1 MQASLTNT
9 TTSPNR
15 VTLWTAL
22 IAVYLLWGSTYL
34 FVHFMTEQM
43 PPLYMASVRFLIAG
57 SILYTYARLTGTPNP
72 QPRQWVGAGIAGGLL
87 LTIANGCMTLTLQ
100 YIPTGIAA
108 LLAATLPVFL
118 LTMNWIS
125 FARARPTNL
134 ALLGLALGLL
144 GVFFLIKPDNLTGT
158 ASNHSALIGAG
169 LIVICNLGWA
179 LGTLL
184 SPRLTMPAPRI
195 SSGCQMLVA
204 GAMLFIISV
213 VFEQTTPFTIMQAPP
228 KALGSLLYLVIFG
241 SIVGFSAY
249 VWLAQNAPPQL
260 VSTYAY
266 VNPVVAVL
274 LGSAFAGE
282 TLTGQML
289 VGAAIVLA
297 GVVLIT
303 MGKK

>member
-1 MQASLTNT
+1 MQATVTNT
-9 TTSPNR
+9 ITPPNR
-15 VTLWTAL
+15 VTLWAAL

-57 SILYTYARLTGTPNP
+57 ALLYTYARLTGTPNP
-72 QPRQWVGAGIAGGLL
+72 RPDEWLGAGIAGGLL
-87 LTIANGCMTLTLQ
+87 LTVANGCMVLTLQ
-100 YIPTGIAA
+100 YTASGMAA
-108 LLAATLPVFL
+108 LLAATFPVFL
-118 LTMNWIS
+118 LTMNWIG

-134 ALLGLALGLL
+134 ALLGLALGLV
-144 GVFFLIKPDNLTGT
+144 GVFFLIKPDKLTGPV
-158 ASNHSALIGAG
+158 SDHNNLIGAG
-169 LIVICNLGWA
+169 LIMLCNIGWG

-195 SSGCQMLVA
+195 SSGCQMLVG
-204 GAMLFIISV
+204 GAMLFVISL
-213 VFEQTTPFTIMQAPP
+213 VFEQTTPLTIMQAPP
-228 KALGSLLYLVIFG
+228 KALGSLVYLVLFG

-249 VWLAQNAPPQL
+249 VWLARNAPPQL

-266 VNPVVAVL
+266 VNPVVAVF

-289 VGAAIVLA
+289 VGAGIVLA

-303 MGKK
+303 VGKK

>member
-1 MQASLTNT
+1 MQATVINTTNT
-9 TTSPNR
+9 PNR
-15 VTLWTAL
+15 VTLWAAL

-57 SILYTYARLTGTPNP
+57 AILYSYARLTGTPNP

-87 LTIANGCMTLTLQ
+87 LTVANGCMTLTLQ
-100 YIPTGIAA
+100 YIPTGMAA

-118 LTMNWIS
+118 LAMNWVG
-125 FARARPTNL
+125 FARARPANL
-134 ALLGLALGLL
+134 ALLGLALGLF
-144 GVFFLIKPDNLTGT
+144 GVFFLIKPDKFSGSGSDRNT
-158 ASNHSALIGAG
+158 LIGAG

-204 GAMLFIISV
+204 GAMLFTISV
-213 VFEQTTPFTIMQAPP
+213 IFEQTTPLTILQAPP

-274 LGSAFAGE
+274 LGATFAGE
-282 TLTGQML
+282 TLTGQTL
-289 VGAAIVLA
+289 VGAAIVLV

-303 MGKK
+303 VGKR